1 MQEVPVSLWSFVL
14 AALGIAQIILT
25 GKKIRHGWLVGVLTS
40 ILWFIYGVTTQ
51 QYGFLISAVV
61 FGVIHLRN
69 WLAWRYG

>member
-1 MQEVPVSLWSFVL
+1 VSLWSFVL

-25 GKKIRHGWLVGVLTS
+25 GEKIRHGWLVGVLTS

-61 FGVIHLRN
+61 FGVIHFRN
-69 WLAWRYG
+69 WLSWRHG